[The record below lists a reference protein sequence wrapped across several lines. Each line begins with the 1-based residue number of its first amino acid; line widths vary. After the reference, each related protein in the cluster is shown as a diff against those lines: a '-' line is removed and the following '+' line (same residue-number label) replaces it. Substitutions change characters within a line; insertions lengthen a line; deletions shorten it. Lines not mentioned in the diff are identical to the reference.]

1 MKHEFGSLR
10 SHEHWRCAV
19 IVDSAIY
26 VDGKRLEP
34 ISLEETYE
42 FCRERHGIAWIGL
55 YKPTKAEFS
64 SVAAEFALHP
74 LAVEDAVKAHQ
85 RPKLEQYGEMR
96 FVVLRAARYLDEPET
111 VEFGELH
118 IFVGPDFVVSIR
130 HSESPDL
137 SHVRQRLESD
147 PDLLRCGTEAIL
159 YAILDQVVDDYAPV
173 VIGLENDIDEIEEAI
188 FGGNASVSR
197 RTYELSREVIQF
209 QRAIT
214 PLVGMLERLMSDYQR
229 QGGNADLQ
237 SYLRDVHD
245 HAIRIEEQI
254 AAFRELLHNILSV
267 NLAMVGLSQNEEVK
281 RISAWAAILFAPT
294 LIGTVYGMNFDHMPE
309 LHWTFGYPLALLM
322 MLLCGVV
329 LYIIFRVRG
338 WLS

>member
-1 MKHEFGSLR
+1 
-10 SHEHWRCAV
+10 V

-26 VDGKRLEP
+26 VDGKRVEP
-34 ISLEETYE
+34 ASLEETYE
-42 FCRERHGIAWIGL
+42 ACRARHGIAWIGL
-55 YKPTKAEFS
+55 YKPSREEFS
-64 SVAAEFALHP
+64 SVAAEFGLHP

-85 RPKLEQYGEMR
+85 RPKIEQYGDMR
-96 FVVLRAARYLDEPET
+96 FVVLHAARYLDEPEA

-118 IFVGPDFVVSIR
+118 VFVGPDFVVSVR

-137 SHVRQRLESD
+137 SGVRKRVESE
-147 PDLLRCGTEAIL
+147 PELLRRGPDAIL

-173 VIGLENDIDEIEEAI
+173 ALGLENDIDEIEEAI

-209 QRAIT
+209 QRATT
-214 PLVGMLERLMSDYQR
+214 PLVGMLDRLMTEYGR
-229 QGGNADLQ
+229 HGGDAELL

-245 HAIRIEEQI
+245 HVIRIEEQVS
-254 AAFRELLHNILSV
+254 AFRELLHNILNV
-267 NLAMVGLSQNEEVK
+267 NLAMVGLNQNEEVK

-294 LIGTVYGMNFDHMPE
+294 LIGTIYGMNFDHMPE
-309 LHWTFGYPLALLM
+309 LNWTLGYPLALLM
-322 MLLCGVV
+322 MLACGLL
-329 LYIIFRVRG
+329 LYVIFRLRG